1 MRFRRIALSA
11 FSAIHAD
18 REAAMAL
25 HVLRTR
31 PRDGAQRIREFI
43 LAGAADGSLAAGN
56 RLPTERE
63 LAKRFS
69 VPRNAVRRTLAQLE
83 AEGSITR
90 HVGRGTFLAGRA
102 PVPGR
107 PDGVAHTSPAEL
119 MEARL
124 RIEPA
129 LAELVA
135 TNATPADFER
145 METCLERAERASS
158 LDEFE
163 MWDAALHEALA
174 QATHNRFVIR
184 VLDMVTAARQ
194 QAEWGKLKNR
204 IVTPERRIRYQ
215 EEHREIVQALRERDA
230 ERARAAIMAHLQ
242 HARRNLFGY

>member
-1 MRFRRIALSA
+1 M
-11 FSAIHAD
+11 HA
-18 REAAMAL
+18 
-25 HVLRTR
+25 LRTR

-43 LAGAADGSLAAGN
+43 LAGAADGSFAAGN

-63 LAKRFS
+63 LARRFS

-102 PVPGR
+102 PVPDAGS
-107 PDGVAHTSPAEL
+107 VAQTSPAEL

-124 RIEPA
+124 RVEPA
-129 LAELVA
+129 LAELIA
-135 TNATPADFER
+135 TNATPADFAR
-145 METCLERAERASS
+145 MELCLERAERAST

-163 MWDAALHEALA
+163 LWDAALHEALA
-174 QATHNRFVIR
+174 QATHNRFVVR

-204 IVTPERRIRYQ
+204 IVTPERRLRYQ

-230 ERARAAIMAHLQ
+230 ERARAAIIAHLE